1 MSNIKEEAAV
11 KYLSKKVDNK
21 LVQLLSTKVDTGKVD
36 FKQVYKN
43 PIPVDERIKV
53 INSKSAADYLRGL
66 YSPDEIE
73 LRESFHAMYLN
84 RRNEIL
90 GAYLVAV
97 GSVSGCVVD
106 MPAVVRGAVLCNASG
121 VIICHNHPSGG
132 LQPSDNDKKITGNI
146 KQALKFIDISLLDHI
161 ILTPGAYYSFIDEGV
176 L

>member
-1 MSNIKEEAAV
+1 MSNIKEERAE

-21 LVQLLSTKVDTGKVD
+21 LVQLLSTKVDTRRVD

-43 PIPVDERIKV
+43 PIPMDDRIKV

-73 LRESFHAMYLN
+73 LRESFFAMYLN

-90 GAYLVAV
+90 GAYLVGV
-97 GSVSGCVVD
+97 GGVSGCVVD
-106 MPAVVRGAVLCNASG
+106 APAVVRGAVLCNASS
-121 VIICHNHPSGG
+121 VILCHNHPSGG
-132 LQPSDNDKKITGNI
+132 LEPSDNDKKITGNI

-161 ILTPGAYYSFIDEGV
+161 ILTAGAYYSFIDDGT